1 MKKKKTYQG
10 IITLLLIFCSLFYAY
25 YLNAP
30 EKIVK
35 DNNNISKR
43 VIKETD
49 PNDYLKIYYLDVG
62 QADSILIDCS
72 GKYML
77 IDAGNNEDGKL
88 LVNYFNN
95 LGIKKFDY
103 VVATHPH
110 EDHIGGMDDIINNFS
125 VDNFY
130 MPDVIT
136 TTKTYEDLLTALEN
150 KNQKVTVPN
159 IDDKFNL
166 NSCNFNTIYTG
177 TNEKNLN
184 ETSIVLKLNYL
195 NNNFLFMG
203 DASSKVE
210 KEIIT
215 KDVKSDVIKIG
226 HHGSQYSSSLEF
238 LEKVNP
244 KYAIISV
251 EKNNNYH
258 HPHDIVLDRLNKLDI
273 KVYRTDLDGTI
284 LLTSNGNEI
293 TFEKLKTN
301 TNG

>member
-95 LGIKKFDY
+95 LGVKKFDY

-251 EKNNNYH
+251 GKNNNYH